1 MFNKKSN
8 HHSIWTTLA
17 ILSSIATI
25 SMYTETML
33 LPALP
38 QLIDEF
44 DLSYN
49 TSSWILSAYLVA
61 GAVITPVSGKLSDI
75 YGKKKIMIILISIY
89 TIGLIISPL
98 SSNFFMLLISRILQ
112 GIGISVFPVTFG
124 LVREHF
130 PREKLAI
137 SQGIISSMFAGGS
150 VLGLAIGGT
159 IVQYYNWRF
168 TFFSIIPIAICL
180 IFIIMRF
187 IPMEKKVI
195 DNSKIENHKSNERFD
210 LRGSILLGVS
220 IITFLLFITFLKT
233 DSLDAN
239 FTILNFIKI
248 PFTSLICLIFFISSF
263 IAFLSFERKTKF
275 PLISSR
281 LFFDR
286 RILASNII
294 LLIVGM
300 SMFTIFQTLPILVQS
315 PYPVG
320 FNNNPLQMSLVQIPF
335 AIVLLILGP
344 LAGFMISRIGQTTPL
359 VIGTVAMSL
368 GFSLILLGRFNE
380 FYISLYLVIISIGLS
395 LTNVSSTN
403 IVMVQSSFDQIGISL
418 GISNLLR
425 IIGSSIGPTIA
436 GLFMQTHLLPIDL
449 SKNQNQYFPTAA
461 AYDLIFGT
469 MLILSLFAL
478 SISFFLTK
486 NQKSGRWGI
495 RTF

>member
-1 MFNKKSN
+1 M
-8 HHSIWTTLA
+8 TLA

-61 GAVITPVSGKLSDI
+61 GAVMTPVSGKLSDI

-89 TIGLIISPL
+89 TIGLVISPL
-98 SSNFFMLLISRILQ
+98 SSNFLMLLISRILQ

-150 VLGLAIGGT
+150 VLGLAIGGS
-159 IVQYYNWRF
+159 IVQYYGWRL

-180 IFIIMRF
+180 IIIIMRF
-187 IPMEKKVI
+187 IPTESRSISDTKKR
-195 DNSKIENHKSNERFD
+195 NNKSYERFD
-210 LRGSILLGVS
+210 LKGAILLGIS
-220 IITFLLFITFLKT
+220 IVMFLLFITFLKT
-233 DSLDAN
+233 ESFSTNDIGSD
-239 FTILNFIKI
+239 FIRI
-248 PFTSLICLIFFISSF
+248 PLTSLICLTAFVSSF
-263 IAFLSFERKTKF
+263 ILFLFFERRSKF
-275 PLISSR
+275 PLISSK
-281 LFFDR
+281 LFLDR

-300 SMFTIFQTLPILVQS
+300 SMFTIFQTLPILAQS

-320 FNNNPLQMSLVQIPF
+320 FDNNALQMSLVQLPF
-335 AIVLLILGP
+335 ALVLLILGP
-344 LAGFMISRIGQTTPL
+344 LAGFMITKIGQTTPL
-359 VIGTVAMSL
+359 VIGTFAMSL
-368 GFSLILLGRFNE
+368 GFSLLLLGRFNE
-380 FYISLYLVIISIGLS
+380 FYVSVYLVTISIGLS

-403 IVMVQSSFDQIGISL
+403 IVMVRSSFEQIGISL

-436 GLFMQTHLLPIDL
+436 GLFMQTHLLPINL
-449 SKNQNQYFPTAA
+449 SKYQHQYFPAAA

-469 MLILSLFAL
+469 MLLLSLLAL
-478 SISFFLTK
+478 SISFFLVK
-486 NQKSGRWGI
+486 KQQSEQ
-495 RTF
+495 

>member
-1 MFNKKSN
+1 
-8 HHSIWTTLA
+8 
-17 ILSSIATI
+17 
-25 SMYTETML
+25 MYTETML

-61 GAVITPVSGKLSDI
+61 GAVMTPVSGKLSDI

-89 TIGLIISPL
+89 TIGLVISPF

-124 LVREHF
+124 LVKEHF

-150 VLGLAIGGT
+150 VLGLAIGGS
-159 IVQYYNWRF
+159 IVQYYGWRL
-168 TFFSIIPIAICL
+168 TFFSIIPIAVCL
-180 IFIIMRF
+180 IIIILRF
-187 IPMEKKVI
+187 IPTESSSIKGRKNSNNESYEK
-195 DNSKIENHKSNERFD
+195 FD
-210 LRGSILLGVS
+210 LRGAVLLGLS
-220 IITFLLFITFLKT
+220 IVTFLLIITFLKT
-233 DSLDAN
+233 DSFDTN
-239 FTILNFIKI
+239 DTTLNFIMI
-248 PFTSLICLIFFISSF
+248 PLTSFICLTVFISSF
-263 IAFLSFERKTKF
+263 ISFVFFARRTDF

-281 LFFDR
+281 IFLDM

-315 PYPVG
+315 PYPLG
-320 FNNNPLQMSLVQIPF
+320 FDNNALQMSLVQIPF
-335 AIVLLILGP
+335 ALVLLVLGP
-344 LAGFMISRIGQTTPL
+344 LAGFIITRIGQTTPL
-359 VIGTVAMSL
+359 VIGTIAMSL
-368 GFSLILLGRFNE
+368 GFSLILFGRFNE
-380 FYISLYLVIISIGLS
+380 FYISAYLVIISIGLS

-403 IVMVQSSFDQIGISL
+403 IVMVQSSFQQIGISL

-436 GLFMQTHLLPIDL
+436 GLFMQTHLLPINL
-449 SKNQNQYFPTAA
+449 SKNQYQYFPSAA
-461 AYDLIFGT
+461 AYDLIFGV
-469 MLILSLFAL
+469 MLLLSLLAL
-478 SISFFLTK
+478 SITFLLIK
-486 NQKSGRWGI
+486 KRSD
-495 RTF
+495 

>member
-1 MFNKKSN
+1 
-8 HHSIWTTLA
+8 
-17 ILSSIATI
+17 
-25 SMYTETML
+25 ML

-49 TSSWILSAYLVA
+49 TSSWILSVYLVA
-61 GAVITPVSGKLSDI
+61 GAVMTPVSGKLSDI
-75 YGKKKIMIILISIY
+75 YGKKKIMIILILIY

-98 SSNFFMLLISRILQ
+98 SSNFFMLLMSRILQ

-130 PREKLAI
+130 PREKLAL
-137 SQGIISSMFAGGS
+137 SQGVISSMFAGGS

-159 IVQYYNWRF
+159 IVQYYSWRL

-187 IPMEKKVI
+187 IPTEKKVI
-195 DNSKIENHKSNERFD
+195 DNSKIKNHESNERFD

-233 DSLDAN
+233 DSLDEN
-239 FTILNFIKI
+239 YILLNFIKI
-248 PFTSLICLIFFISSF
+248 PLTSLICLIFFVSSF

-281 LFFDR
+281 LFLDR

-300 SMFTIFQTLPILVQS
+300 SMFTIFQTLPILAQS

-320 FNNNPLQMSLVQIPF
+320 FNNNPLQMSIVQLPF
-335 AIVLLILGP
+335 ALVLLILGP

-359 VIGTVAMSL
+359 LIGTIAMSL
-368 GFSLILLGRFNE
+368 GFSLILLGRLNE

-403 IVMVQSSFDQIGISL
+403 IVMVQSSFEQIGISL

-478 SISFFLTK
+478 SISFFLIK
-486 NQKSGRWGI
+486 KQKLE
-495 RTF
+495 

>member
-1 MFNKKSN
+1 
-8 HHSIWTTLA
+8 
-17 ILSSIATI
+17 
-25 SMYTETML
+25 ML

-61 GAVITPVSGKLSDI
+61 GAVMTPVSGKLSDI
-75 YGKKKIMIILISIY
+75 YGKKKIMIILILIY

-130 PREKLAI
+130 PREKLAL
-137 SQGIISSMFAGGS
+137 SQGVISSMFAGGS

-159 IVQYYNWRF
+159 IVQYYSWRL

-187 IPMEKKVI
+187 IPTEKKVI
-195 DNSKIENHKSNERFD
+195 GNSKIKNHESNERFD

-233 DSLDAN
+233 DSLDEN
-239 FTILNFIKI
+239 YTLLNFNKI
-248 PFTSLICLIFFISSF
+248 PLTSLICLIFFISSF

-281 LFFDR
+281 LFLDR

-300 SMFTIFQTLPILVQS
+300 SMFTIFQTLPILAQS

-320 FNNNPLQMSLVQIPF
+320 FNNNPLQMSIVQLPF
-335 AIVLLILGP
+335 ALVLLILGP

-359 VIGTVAMSL
+359 LIGTIAMSL
-368 GFSLILLGRFNE
+368 GFSLILLGRLNE

-403 IVMVQSSFDQIGISL
+403 IVMVQSSFEQIGISL

-436 GLFMQTHLLPIDL
+436 GLFMQTHLFPIDL
-449 SKNQNQYFPTAA
+449 SKNQNQYFPTPA

-478 SISFFLTK
+478 SISFFLIK
-486 NQKSGRWGI
+486 KQKSE
-495 RTF
+495 

>member
-1 MFNKKSN
+1 
-8 HHSIWTTLA
+8 
-17 ILSSIATI
+17 
-25 SMYTETML
+25 ML

-61 GAVITPVSGKLSDI
+61 GAVMTPVSGKLSDI
-75 YGKKKIMIILISIY
+75 YGKKKIMIILILIY

-130 PREKLAI
+130 PREKLAL
-137 SQGIISSMFAGGS
+137 SQGVISSMFAGGS

-159 IVQYYNWRF
+159 IVQYYSWRL

-187 IPMEKKVI
+187 IPTEKKVI
-195 DNSKIENHKSNERFD
+195 GNSKIKNHESNERFD

-233 DSLDAN
+233 DSLDEN
-239 FTILNFIKI
+239 YTLLNFNKI
-248 PFTSLICLIFFISSF
+248 PLTSLICLIFFISSF

-281 LFFDR
+281 LFLDR

-300 SMFTIFQTLPILVQS
+300 SMFTIFQTLPILAQS

-320 FNNNPLQMSLVQIPF
+320 FNNNPLQMSIVQLPF
-335 AIVLLILGP
+335 ALVLLILGP

-359 VIGTVAMSL
+359 LIGTIAMSL
-368 GFSLILLGRFNE
+368 GFSLILLGRLNE
-380 FYISLYLVIISIGLS
+380 FYISLFLVIISIGLS

-403 IVMVQSSFDQIGISL
+403 IVMVQSSFEQIGISL

-436 GLFMQTHLLPIDL
+436 GLFMQTHLFPIDL

-478 SISFFLTK
+478 SISFFLIK
-486 NQKSGRWGI
+486 KQKSE
-495 RTF
+495 

>member
-1 MFNKKSN
+1 
-8 HHSIWTTLA
+8 
-17 ILSSIATI
+17 
-25 SMYTETML
+25 MYTETML

-61 GAVITPVSGKLSDI
+61 GAVMTPVSGKLSDI

-98 SSNFFMLLISRILQ
+98 SSNFFMLLVSRILQ

-130 PREKLAI
+130 PREKLAL
-137 SQGIISSMFAGGS
+137 SQGVISSMFAGGS

-159 IVQYYNWRF
+159 IVQYYSWRL

-187 IPMEKKVI
+187 IPNEKKGI
-195 DNSKIENHKSNERFD
+195 YNSKIKNHESNERFD

-233 DSLDAN
+233 DSLDEN
-239 FTILNFIKI
+239 HTLLNFIKI
-248 PFTSLICLIFFISSF
+248 PLTSLICLIFFISSF

-281 LFFDR
+281 LFLDR

-300 SMFTIFQTLPILVQS
+300 SMFTIFQTLPILAQS

-320 FNNNPLQMSLVQIPF
+320 FNNNPLQMSIVQLPF
-335 AIVLLILGP
+335 ALVLLILGP

-359 VIGTVAMSL
+359 LIGTIAMSL

-403 IVMVQSSFDQIGISL
+403 IVMMQSSFEQIGISL

-469 MLILSLFAL
+469 MLILSMFAL
-478 SISFFLTK
+478 SISFFLIK
-486 NQKSGRWGI
+486 KQKSV
-495 RTF
+495 

>member
-1 MFNKKSN
+1 
-8 HHSIWTTLA
+8 
-17 ILSSIATI
+17 
-25 SMYTETML
+25 ML

-61 GAVITPVSGKLSDI
+61 GAVMTPVSGKLSDI

-98 SSNFFMLLISRILQ
+98 SSNFFMLLVSRILQ

-130 PREKLAI
+130 PREKLAL
-137 SQGIISSMFAGGS
+137 SQGVISSMFAGGS

-159 IVQYYNWRF
+159 IVQYYSWRL

-187 IPMEKKVI
+187 IPNEKKGI
-195 DNSKIENHKSNERFD
+195 YNSKIKNHESNERFD

-220 IITFLLFITFLKT
+220 IITFLLFITFLKI
-233 DSLDAN
+233 DSLDEN
-239 FTILNFIKI
+239 HTLLNFIKI
-248 PFTSLICLIFFISSF
+248 PLTSLICLIFFISSF

-281 LFFDR
+281 LFLDR

-300 SMFTIFQTLPILVQS
+300 SMFTIFQTLPILAQS

-320 FNNNPLQMSLVQIPF
+320 FNNNPLQMSIVQLPF
-335 AIVLLILGP
+335 ALVLLILGP

-359 VIGTVAMSL
+359 LIGTIAMSL

-403 IVMVQSSFDQIGISL
+403 IVMMQSSFEQIGISL

-469 MLILSLFAL
+469 MLILSMFAL
-478 SISFFLTK
+478 SISFFLIK
-486 NQKSGRWGI
+486 KQKSV
-495 RTF
+495 

>member
-1 MFNKKSN
+1 MFNKKSK

-61 GAVITPVSGKLSDI
+61 GAVMTPVSGKLSDI
-75 YGKKKIMIILISIY
+75 YGKKKIMIILILIY

-98 SSNFFMLLISRILQ
+98 SSNFFMLLMSRILQ

-130 PREKLAI
+130 PREKLAL
-137 SQGIISSMFAGGS
+137 SQGVISSMFAGGS

-159 IVQYYNWRF
+159 IVQYYSWRL

-187 IPMEKKVI
+187 IPTEKKVI
-195 DNSKIENHKSNERFD
+195 DNSKIKNHESNERFD

-233 DSLDAN
+233 DSLDEN
-239 FTILNFIKI
+239 YILLNFIKI
-248 PFTSLICLIFFISSF
+248 PLTSLICLIFFVSSF

-281 LFFDR
+281 LFLDR

-300 SMFTIFQTLPILVQS
+300 SMFTIFQTLPILAQS

-320 FNNNPLQMSLVQIPF
+320 FNNNPLQMSIVQLPF
-335 AIVLLILGP
+335 ALVLLILGP

-359 VIGTVAMSL
+359 LIGTIAMSL
-368 GFSLILLGRFNE
+368 GFSLILLGRLNE

-403 IVMVQSSFDQIGISL
+403 IVMVQSSFEQIGISL

-478 SISFFLTK
+478 SISFFLIK
-486 NQKSGRWGI
+486 KQKLE
-495 RTF
+495 

>member
-1 MFNKKSN
+1 
-8 HHSIWTTLA
+8 
-17 ILSSIATI
+17 
-25 SMYTETML
+25 ML

-61 GAVITPVSGKLSDI
+61 GAVMTPVSGKLSDI
-75 YGKKKIMIILISIY
+75 YGKKKIMIILILIY

-130 PREKLAI
+130 PREKLAL
-137 SQGIISSMFAGGS
+137 SQGVISSMFAGGS

-159 IVQYYNWRF
+159 IVQYYSWRL

-187 IPMEKKVI
+187 IPTEKKVI
-195 DNSKIENHKSNERFD
+195 GNSKIKNHESNERFD

-233 DSLDAN
+233 DSLDEN
-239 FTILNFIKI
+239 YTLLNFNKI
-248 PFTSLICLIFFISSF
+248 PLTSLICLIFFISSF

-281 LFFDR
+281 LFLDR

-300 SMFTIFQTLPILVQS
+300 SMFTIFQTLPILAQS

-320 FNNNPLQMSLVQIPF
+320 FNNNPLQMSIVQLPF
-335 AIVLLILGP
+335 ALVLLILGP

-359 VIGTVAMSL
+359 LIGTIAMSL
-368 GFSLILLGRFNE
+368 GFSLILLGRLNE

-403 IVMVQSSFDQIGISL
+403 IVMMQSSFEQIGISL

-436 GLFMQTHLLPIDL
+436 GLFMQTHLFPIDL
-449 SKNQNQYFPTAA
+449 SKNQNQYFPTPA

-478 SISFFLTK
+478 SISFFLIK
-486 NQKSGRWGI
+486 KQKSE
-495 RTF
+495 

>member
-1 MFNKKSN
+1 
-8 HHSIWTTLA
+8 
-17 ILSSIATI
+17 
-25 SMYTETML
+25 MYTETML

-61 GAVITPVSGKLSDI
+61 GAVMTPVSGKLSDI
-75 YGKKKIMIILISIY
+75 YGKKKIMIILILIY

-130 PREKLAI
+130 PREKLAL
-137 SQGIISSMFAGGS
+137 SQGVISSMFAGGS

-159 IVQYYNWRF
+159 IVQYYSWRL

-187 IPMEKKVI
+187 IPTEKKVI
-195 DNSKIENHKSNERFD
+195 DNSKIKNHESNERFD

-233 DSLDAN
+233 DSLDEN
-239 FTILNFIKI
+239 YTLLNFNKI
-248 PFTSLICLIFFISSF
+248 PLTSLICLIFFISSF

-281 LFFDR
+281 LFLDR

-300 SMFTIFQTLPILVQS
+300 SMFTIFQTLPILAQS

-320 FNNNPLQMSLVQIPF
+320 FNNNPLQMSIVQLPF
-335 AIVLLILGP
+335 ALVLLILGP

-359 VIGTVAMSL
+359 LIGTIAMSL
-368 GFSLILLGRFNE
+368 GFSLILLGRLNE

-403 IVMVQSSFDQIGISL
+403 IVMVQSSFEQIGISL

-436 GLFMQTHLLPIDL
+436 GLFMQTHLFPIDL
-449 SKNQNQYFPTAA
+449 SKNQNQYFPTPA

-478 SISFFLTK
+478 SISFFLIK
-486 NQKSGRWGI
+486 KQKSE
-495 RTF
+495 

>member
-1 MFNKKSN
+1 MFNKKSK

-61 GAVITPVSGKLSDI
+61 GAVMTPVSGKLSDI
-75 YGKKKIMIILISIY
+75 YGKKKIMIILILIY

-98 SSNFFMLLISRILQ
+98 SSNFFMLLMSRILQ

-130 PREKLAI
+130 PREKLAL
-137 SQGIISSMFAGGS
+137 SQGVISSMFAGGS

-159 IVQYYNWRF
+159 IVQYYSWRL

-187 IPMEKKVI
+187 IPTEKKVI
-195 DNSKIENHKSNERFD
+195 DNSKIKNHESNERFD

-233 DSLDAN
+233 DSLDEN
-239 FTILNFIKI
+239 SILLNFIKI
-248 PFTSLICLIFFISSF
+248 PLTSLICLIFFVSSF

-281 LFFDR
+281 LFLDR

-300 SMFTIFQTLPILVQS
+300 SMFTIFQTLPILAQS

-320 FNNNPLQMSLVQIPF
+320 FNNNPLQMSIVQLPF
-335 AIVLLILGP
+335 ALVLLILGP

-359 VIGTVAMSL
+359 LIGTIAMSL
-368 GFSLILLGRFNE
+368 GFSLILLGRLNE

-403 IVMVQSSFDQIGISL
+403 IVMVQSSFEQIGISL

-478 SISFFLTK
+478 SISFFLIK
-486 NQKSGRWGI
+486 KQKLE
-495 RTF
+495 

>member
-1 MFNKKSN
+1 M
-8 HHSIWTTLA
+8 TLA

-44 DLSYN
+44 NLSYN

-61 GAVITPVSGKLSDI
+61 GAVMTPVSGKLSDI

-89 TIGLIISPL
+89 TIGLVISPL

-150 VLGLAIGGT
+150 VLGLAIGGS
-159 IVQYYNWRF
+159 IVQYYDWRV
-168 TFFSIIPIAICL
+168 TFISIIPIAICL
-180 IFIIMRF
+180 IIIIMRY
-187 IPMEKKVI
+187 IPTEKRVI
-195 DNSKIENHKSNERFD
+195 LDSKIRDNESDEKFD
-210 LRGSILLGVS
+210 FRGSILLGLS

-233 DSLDAN
+233 DSLDTN
-239 FTILNFIKI
+239 ETQLNFINI
-248 PFTSLICLIFFISSF
+248 PLTSLFCLTVFISSF
-263 IAFLSFERKTKF
+263 IAFLLFERKTRF

-281 LFFDR
+281 LFLDK

-300 SMFTIFQTLPILVQS
+300 SMFTIFQTLPILAQS
-315 PYPVG
+315 PNPVG
-320 FNNNPLQMSLVQIPF
+320 FNNNALQMSLVQLPF
-335 AIVLLILGP
+335 ALVLLILGP
-344 LAGFMISRIGQTTPL
+344 LAGFMITKIGQTTPL
-359 VIGTVAMSL
+359 VIGTFAMLL
-368 GFSLILLGRFNE
+368 GFSLLLLGRFNE
-380 FYISLYLVIISIGLS
+380 VYVSIYLVIISIGLS

-403 IVMVQSSFDQIGISL
+403 IVMVRSSFEQIGISL

-436 GLFMQTHLLPIDL
+436 GLFMQTHLLPINL
-449 SKNQNQYFPTAA
+449 SKNQHQYFPSTA

-469 MLILSLFAL
+469 MLLLSLLAL
-478 SISFFLTK
+478 SISFFLVK
-486 NQKSGRWGI
+486 KQHSEQR
-495 RTF
+495 

>member
-1 MFNKKSN
+1 
-8 HHSIWTTLA
+8 
-17 ILSSIATI
+17 
-25 SMYTETML
+25 MYTETML

-61 GAVITPVSGKLSDI
+61 GAVMTPVSGKLSDI
-75 YGKKKIMIILISIY
+75 YGKKKIMIILILIY

-130 PREKLAI
+130 PREKLAL
-137 SQGIISSMFAGGS
+137 SQGVISSMFAGGS

-159 IVQYYNWRF
+159 IVQYYSWRL

-187 IPMEKKVI
+187 IPTEKKVI
-195 DNSKIENHKSNERFD
+195 GNSKIKNHESNERFD

-233 DSLDAN
+233 DSLDEN
-239 FTILNFIKI
+239 YTLLNFNKI
-248 PFTSLICLIFFISSF
+248 PLTSLICLIFFISSF

-281 LFFDR
+281 LFLDR

-300 SMFTIFQTLPILVQS
+300 SMFTIFQTLPILAQS

-320 FNNNPLQMSLVQIPF
+320 FNNNPLQMSIVQLPF
-335 AIVLLILGP
+335 ALVLLILGP

-359 VIGTVAMSL
+359 LIGTIAMSL
-368 GFSLILLGRFNE
+368 GFSLILLGRLNE

-403 IVMVQSSFDQIGISL
+403 IVMVQSSFEQIGISL

-436 GLFMQTHLLPIDL
+436 GLFMQTHLFPIDL

-478 SISFFLTK
+478 SISFFLIK
-486 NQKSGRWGI
+486 KQKSE
-495 RTF
+495 